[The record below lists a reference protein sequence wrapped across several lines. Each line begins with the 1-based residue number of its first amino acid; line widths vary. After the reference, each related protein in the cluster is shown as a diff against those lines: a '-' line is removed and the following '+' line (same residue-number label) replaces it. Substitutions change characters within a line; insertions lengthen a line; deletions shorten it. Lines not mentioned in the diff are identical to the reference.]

1 MPPAW
6 ERCKR
11 CDADLAC
18 ARTRS
23 RVGATV
29 GSKAASDAPA
39 TFGAARFATS
49 VATAPPPRAATAP
62 VAPTPTP
69 PAQPSPVP
77 ATSYVAFA
85 PAAPND
91 VRGGYERVP
100 TVGESW
106 ASVRQPSKGPKIPI
120 VGLLVTI
127 AIIGC
132 SWFAWKQATT
142 RHVPEAWKPY
152 VIDGEG
158 IDYTSTTGRFSVKLP
173 VEPAE
178 TGQSGVVGGR
188 RFDLSALVST
198 VDGDQGVMVLWVD
211 VPSGLLVERDADA
224 NLQDLAEEFA
234 ESSEGVVK
242 ELDFL
247 TVDGYQAVD
256 ASVKTGPVS
265 GKVRIIMAGTRVYLL
280 VAGGAEGGAIGF
292 DTLVESFELT

>member
-1 MPPAW
+1 VPPAW

-29 GSKAASDAPA
+29 GSRASDAPA
-39 TFGAARFATS
+39 TFGAARFSA
-49 VATAPPPRAATAP
+49 AAPA
-62 VAPTPTP
+62 VAPTAVGSTSPAPSTSP
-69 PAQPSPVP
+69 PPS
-77 ATSYVAFA
+77 TSYVAFA

-106 ASVRQPSKGPKIPI
+106 ASVHQAPKRPGIPI

-152 VIDGEG
+152 IIDGEG
-158 IDYTSTTGRFSVKLP
+158 IDYTSALGRFSAKLP

-188 RFDLSALVST
+188 RFELSAVVST

-211 VPSGLLVERDADA
+211 VPSNLLVERDADA

-256 ASVKTGPVS
+256 ASVKQGAMS
-265 GKVRIIMAGTRVYLL
+265 AKVRIIMAGTRVYML